1 MSDSDDETIV
11 EGISD
16 KEILKALDALSIQ
29 LEKERVQKTR
39 QPTTPLVFERSLW
52 KDNTT
57 EIVATGSSCSS
68 NPAGSSSGQGD
79 CIEGETLESVQAK
92 RRRLREGV

>member
-39 QPTTPLVFERSLW
+39 QPTTQLGCSNVPCGKITPRKSLPPGVAAPV
-52 KDNTT
+52 TPP
-57 EIVATGSSCSS
+57 EALAGRGIVLKVKLS
-68 NPAGSSSGQGD
+68 NLCRPSGGD
-79 CIEGETLESVQAK
+79 
-92 RRRLREGV
+92 